1 MIFLSQEVKND
12 YKCIVSIEMS
22 LIQCAGCSISGKCN
36 KNRFV
41 ILSGMSR
48 LERIMDMI
56 NVLCLEDGRLNYR
69 YISDKYGTSNREFR
83 RDIEFIRDRLTD
95 IGYMDKL
102 STVEYIRSDKGNY
115 YVFNGDKPKLNEA
128 FASST
133 IAEAMRD
140 AAYNPLRE
148 QFDVSK
154 NNEKN
159 TEKRKPVRYMYS
171 AIEKVDYN
179 LFTTLVAAIKE
190 NRCVELDY
198 INAKGNHTTLEV
210 HPMELI
216 NYSQLWYLK
225 VETKYGNIR
234 TYNLSRVQNIRMMD
248 SHFQWN
254 EEKLK
259 KSEGAYGIFS
269 SAKEEPVW
277 YTMKFYSLAANI
289 VSNQI
294 WHKEQKSKWNEDG
307 SYELSV
313 PAVSDVE
320 VMGKMLS
327 FAPNSEPVSPIS
339 FVERY
344 KEIVVEMA
352 EKAGN
357 KT

>member
-1 MIFLSQEVKND
+1 
-12 YKCIVSIEMS
+12 
-22 LIQCAGCSISGKCN
+22 
-36 KNRFV
+36 
-41 ILSGMSR
+41 MSR

-56 NVLCLEDGRLNYR
+56 NVLCLEDGKLNYS
-69 YISDKYGTSNREFR
+69 YIRDKYGMSNREFR
-83 RDIEFIRDRLTD
+83 RDIEFIRERLTD

-115 YVFNGDKPKLNEA
+115 YVYNGDKPKLNEA

-133 IAEAMRD
+133 IAEAMRE

-154 NNEKN
+154 SSEKSSLN
-159 TEKRKPVRYMYS
+159 EKRKPVRYMYS

-198 INAKGNHTTLEV
+198 INVKGNRNTLEV

-225 VETKYGNIR
+225 VETKYGSIR
-234 TYNLSRVQNIRMMD
+234 TYNLSRVQKARMMD
-248 SHFQWN
+248 SYFMWN
-254 EEKLK
+254 EDKLS
-259 KSEGAYGIFS
+259 KSEGSYGIFS
-269 SAKEEPVW
+269 SAKDEPIW
-277 YTMKFYSLAANI
+277 YTMKFYSVAANI

-294 WHKEQKSKWNEDG
+294 WHKEEKSKWNDDG

-313 PAVSDVE
+313 PAVSDIE
-320 VMGKMLS
+320 IMGKMLS
-327 FAPNSEPVSPIS
+327 FAPNSEPVSPKE
-339 FVERY
+339 FVDKYR
-344 KEIVVEMA
+344 EIVRKMSDNMGDE
-352 EKAGN
+352 
-357 KT
+357 T

>member
-1 MIFLSQEVKND
+1 
-12 YKCIVSIEMS
+12 
-22 LIQCAGCSISGKCN
+22 
-36 KNRFV
+36 
-41 ILSGMSR
+41 MSR

-56 NVLCLEDGRLNYR
+56 NVLCLEDGRLNYS
-69 YISDKYGTSNREFR
+69 YIRNKYGTSNREFR
-83 RDIEFIRDRLTD
+83 RDIEFIRERLTD

-102 STVEYIRSDKGNY
+102 ATVEYVRSDKGNY

-148 QFDVSK
+148 QFDVTK
-154 NNEKN
+154 NSDKTLN
-159 TEKRKPVRYMYS
+159 KRKPVRYMYS
-171 AIEKVDYN
+171 AIEKVDYS

-198 INAKGNHTTLEV
+198 INVQGKRTTLEV

-234 TYNLSRVQNIRMMD
+234 TYNLSRVQSIRMMD
-248 SHFQWN
+248 THFQWD

-259 KSEGAYGIFS
+259 KSEDSYGIFS
-269 SAKEEPVW
+269 SAKQEPIW
-277 YTMKFYSLAANI
+277 YTMRFYSSAANI

-307 SYELSV
+307 SYEISV

-320 VMGKMLS
+320 VMGKVLS
-327 FAPNSEPVSPIS
+327 FAPDSEPVAPKE
-339 FVERY
+339 FVDNY
-344 KEIVVEMA
+344 KEKVRKMA
-352 EKAGN
+352 EKLGDE
-357 KT
+357 T

>member
-1 MIFLSQEVKND
+1 
-12 YKCIVSIEMS
+12 
-22 LIQCAGCSISGKCN
+22 
-36 KNRFV
+36 
-41 ILSGMSR
+41 MSR

-56 NVLCLEDGRLNYR
+56 NVLCLEDGKLNYS
-69 YISDKYGTSNREFR
+69 YIRDKYGMSNREFR
-83 RDIEFIRDRLTD
+83 RDIEFIRERLTD

-102 STVEYIRSDKGNY
+102 STVEYVRTDKGNY
-115 YVFNGDKPKLNEA
+115 YVYNGDKPKLNEA

-154 NNEKN
+154 NNEK
-159 TEKRKPVRYMYS
+159 TTQDKHKPVRYMYS

-190 NRCVELDY
+190 RRCVELDY
-198 INAKGNHTTLEV
+198 INSKGKRTTMEV

-225 VETKYGNIR
+225 AESKYGTII
-234 TYNLSRVQNIRMMD
+234 TYNLSRVQKAKMMD
-248 SHFQWN
+248 SYFQWD

-259 KSEGAYGIFS
+259 KSEGSYGIFS
-269 SAKEEPVW
+269 SAKTEPIW
-277 YTMKFYSLAANI
+277 YTMRFYGVAANI

-294 WHKEQKSKWNEDG
+294 WHKEQKSKWNDDG

-313 PAVSDVE
+313 PAVSDIE

-327 FAPNSEPVSPIS
+327 FSPDSEPVSPKE
-339 FVERY
+339 FVDKYRETVR
-344 KEIVVEMA
+344 KMVE
-352 EKAGN
+352 
-357 KT
+357 KTGDMT